1 MADVSVKSI
10 ANGRTMRQLITA
22 LALLAASL
30 AVCFNYQREIYSRLF
45 GPFPATVD
53 ELAALPSLDSSY
65 RRLFEVT
72 ANDPTLKPVLL
83 PFRDVTVHKR
93 RGRETGRSFQYFYL
107 VPAKPPMVV
116 RAGTDTLTLP
126 FAGEITEVTGDVRE
140 RIGKVA
146 PQIMS
151 GPGISAVM
159 IDVEDPAFSFNG
171 ILAIAAVAAPLLLLG
186 LLIRALLRMMDF
198 RRIPA
203 VAALKSFGAPVDQV
217 VSNIDAELV
226 AGDSSTAARNVR
238 LTPSWL
244 LHTRR
249 SNLDLVR
256 LEDLI
261 WVYSSV
267 TTKKIY
273 GLIPYWWSYALH
285 LADRN
290 GKMTAIKGGKKV
302 LPDVA
307 TAIMQRV
314 PWVIPGFTDE
324 IEQVFRKDRNM
335 MIAAVERRKQEI
347 AQPQPPAAAA

>member
-1 MADVSVKSI
+1 MADVTVKSI
-10 ANGRTMRQLITA
+10 ANGRTMRQLIAA
-22 LALLAASL
+22 LTLLVASL
-30 AVCFNYQREIYSRLF
+30 AICFTYQREIYSRLL

-65 RRLFEVT
+65 RRLFDVT
-72 ANDPTLKPVLL
+72 ADDPTLKPVLL
-83 PFRDVTVHKR
+83 PFRDVTVHRR

-107 VPAKPPMVV
+107 VPAKPPLVV

-126 FAGEITEVTGDVRE
+126 LAGEITEVAADVRE
-140 RIGKVA
+140 RIGKVV

-171 ILAIAAVAAPLLLLG
+171 ILAITAVTAPLLFLG

-203 VAALKSFGAPVDQV
+203 VAALESFGPSVDQV
-217 VSNIDAELV
+217 VSGIDAELA
-226 AGDSSTAARNVR
+226 AGDSKTAARNVR

-256 LEDLI
+256 LEDLV

-290 GKMTAIKGGKKV
+290 GKMTAIKGAKKV

-314 PWVIPGFTDE
+314 PWVIPGYTDE

-335 MIAAVERRKQEI
+335 MIAAVKRRKLEFT
-347 AQPQPPAAAA
+347 QPPPPGGAV